1 MSTMTTAELRGYQQ
15 ICGANGAIMVI
26 ACDQRGGIRQIL
38 AKTPEERAKITDAM
52 LGDTKSDV
60 VRYLASQAPCVL
72 LDPVCAVPRVVDEAV
87 LPRDVALLIGLDA
100 SGYDTDASGHYL
112 SRLAPG
118 IDARK
123 VRELGG
129 TGGKIMVYLRADH
142 PEANGHN
149 MAIIRQCIEDFAR
162 EDLLL
167 VVEFL
172 TYALPGEDPAAYK
185 AAFPALIE
193 GGTRLCLEA
202 GAKVLKL
209 PYPGTAQSC
218 AAITA
223 MCGAGSVV
231 GAFRRRRSRDLHG
244 PGRDRHGQWRGRRHR
259 RARAVE
265 GLRLR
270 STATSSARCWS
281 TRRCRGSGRSRPS
294 SIATRAICSR
304 PQRPPEHGDGD
315 RYRDRRWRHQH
326 PRRAHFAGR
335 GDPGIGGAAD
345 GQRARTGR
353 RPNR

>member
-1 MSTMTTAELRGYQQ
+1 MTTAELRGYHQ
-15 ICGANGAIMVI
+15 ICGANGTIMVI

-38 AKTPEERAKITDAM
+38 AKTPEERAKITDDM

-60 VRYLASQAPCVL
+60 VRHLASQAPCVL
-72 LDPVCAVPRVVDEAV
+72 LDPVCAVPRVVDEAA

-123 VRELGG
+123 VRALGG

-172 TYALPGEDPAAYK
+172 TYALPGEDPTAYK

-223 MCGAGSVV
+223 MCGPVPWSVLSAGVDHETFMGQV
-231 GAFRRRRSRDLHG
+231 EIAMANGAAG
-244 PGRDRHGQWRGRRHR
+244 VIAGRALWKDCVSLDRNEQ
-259 RARAVE
+259 RALLVNKAVP
-265 GLRLR
+265 RLR
-270 STATSSARCWS
+270 Q
-281 TRRCRGSGRSRPS
+281 
-294 SIATRAICSR
+294 IQAIL
-304 PQRPPEHGDGD
+304 D
-315 RYRDRRWRHQH
+315 RY
-326 PRRAHFAGR
+326 PRTLQQ
-335 GDPGIGGAAD
+335 AA
-345 GQRARTGR
+345 AAA
-353 RPNR
+353 

>member
-1 MSTMTTAELRGYQQ
+1 MSTMTTAELRGYHQ
-15 ICGANGAIMVI
+15 ICGANGTIMVI

-38 AKTPEERAKITDAM
+38 AKTPEERAAITDDM

-72 LDPVCAVPRVVDEAV
+72 LDPICAVPRVVDEAA

-123 VRELGG
+123 VRALGG

-223 MCGAGSVV
+223 MCGPVPWSVLSAGVDHETFMGQV
-231 GAFRRRRSRDLHG
+231 EIAMANGAAG
-244 PGRDRHGQWRGRRHR
+244 VIAGRALWKDCVSLDRNEQ
-259 RARAVE
+259 RALLVNKAVP
-265 GLRLR
+265 RLR
-270 STATSSARCWS
+270 Q
-281 TRRCRGSGRSRPS
+281 
-294 SIATRAICSR
+294 IQAIL
-304 PQRPPEHGDGD
+304 D
-315 RYRDRRWRHQH
+315 RY
-326 PRRAHFAGR
+326 PRNLQQ
-335 GDPGIGGAAD
+335 AA
-345 GQRARTGR
+345 AAA
-353 RPNR
+353 

>member
-1 MSTMTTAELRGYQQ
+1 MTTAELRGYQQ
-15 ICGANGAIMVI
+15 ICGKNGAIMVI

-72 LDPVCAVPRVVDEAV
+72 LDPVCAVPRVVDEAA

-209 PYPGTAQSC
+209 PYPGRPNPAPRSPPCAGRFRGRCFPRASITRPSWARSKSPWPTAQPASSPGARC
-218 AAITA
+218 GRTA
-223 MCGAGSVV
+223 
-231 GAFRRRRSRDLHG
+231 F
-244 PGRDRHGQWRGRRHR
+244 P
-259 RARAVE
+259 
-265 GLRLR
+265 
-270 STATSSARCWS
+270 STATSSGRCW
-281 TRRCRGSGRSRPS
+281 
-294 SIATRAICSR
+294 
-304 PQRPPEHGDGD
+304 
-315 RYRDRRWRHQH
+315 
-326 PRRAHFAGR
+326 
-335 GDPGIGGAAD
+335 
-345 GQRARTGR
+345 
-353 RPNR
+353 

>member
-1 MSTMTTAELRGYQQ
+1 MTLLTTSELRGYQQ

-38 AKTPEERAKITDAM
+38 AETPEERARISDAM
-52 LGDTKSDV
+52 LGDVKSDV
-60 VRYLASQAPCVL
+60 VRYLASEAPCVL
-72 LDPVCAVPRVVDEAV
+72 LDPVCAVPRVVDEGV

-100 SGYDTDASGHYL
+100 SGYDTDAEGHWK

-118 IDARK
+118 INARK

-142 PEANGHN
+142 PDANDHN

-172 TYALPGEDPAAYK
+172 TYALPGEDKAEYK
-185 AAFPALIE
+185 AKFPSLIE
-193 GGTRLCLEA
+193 GGTRLCLDA

-223 MCGAGSVV
+223 MCGDGSMV
-231 GAFRRRRSRDLHG
+231 GAVGRRRPRDLPR
-244 PGRDRHGQWRGRRHR
+244 PGRDRHGQRRGRRDR
-259 RARAVE
+259 GPRAVE
-265 GLRLR
+265 GLRLPR
-270 STATSSARCWS
+270 PQQAARGAGGR
-281 TRRCRGSGRSRPS
+281 RRCRGSRKSRRSSTRYPRS
-294 SIATRAICSR
+294 LQRAI
-304 PQRPPEHGDGD
+304 
-315 RYRDRRWRHQH
+315 
-326 PRRAHFAGR
+326 
-335 GDPGIGGAAD
+335 AA
-345 GQRARTGR
+345 
-353 RPNR
+353 